1 MRSEGY
7 IHSIETCGTLDGP
20 GVRYVIFMQ
29 GCALRC
35 AFCHNP
41 DTWRIG
47 TGMRRTVDWL
57 VEDIQDYCPYF
68 QSSGGGVTVSG
79 GEPLLQTDFLTLL
92 FQRLESLGIHKVL
105 DSGGFADL
113 ERIKDLI
120 NLTDLIMLSIK
131 NGDLSRY
138 PEICGSSSERPMAL
152 ARYLTRINKPVWIRY
167 VIIPGLTGQKED
179 LEQLADRISIM
190 SNVEKVELLPYNTMG
205 VYKWEALGYNYSL
218 KDIEA
223 PDEQQMRAIR
233 SYLQGLLPS
242 LAIH

>member
-1 MRSEGY
+1 MQTEGY
-7 IHSIETCGTLDGP
+7 IHSIETFGTLDGP

-47 TGMRRTVDWL
+47 TGRRITVDEL
-57 VEDIQDYCPYF
+57 VEDIQSYRPYF

-92 FQRLESLGIHKVL
+92 FQRLEGLGMHKVL

-120 NLTDLIMLSIK
+120 NITDLFMLSIK
-131 NGDLSRY
+131 HGDLSRY

-152 ARYLTRINKPVWIRY
+152 ARYLTRMEKPVWIRY
-167 VIIPGLTGQKED
+167 VIIPGVTGQKKD
-179 LEQLADRISIM
+179 LEQLADRIRRM
-190 SNVEKVELLPYNTMG
+190 PNVEKVELLPYNTMG
-205 VYKWEALGYNYSL
+205 VYKWEYLGLHYSL
-218 KDIEA
+218 KDIAA
-223 PDEQQMRAIR
+223 PDEQQMAEVRT
-233 SYLQGLLPS
+233 YLQGLLPS
-242 LAIH
+242 LAIY